1 MFATVLTKEA
11 YIKLIEYAF
20 EKCNVISV
28 TKYFDPCEDVA
39 KNTLNIILSET
50 NQTESDILRKWLEKD
65 DYIDELF
72 NMFKD
77 NDLIFDRKCKRS
89 FGGTL
94 KSYKKK
100 MVIEDSI
107 EHIFYEYNIKDWL
120 RKYKSRMIKKTQD
133 DKTITYFF
141 KLNDAL
147 KSDILSTS
155 SFSDWKFPDSVENLS
170 FYEDENCWLHST
182 WRGPFEVFCKNEK
195 EFRYLKSLGVSFNDK
210 KYINKK

>member
-1 MFATVLTKEA
+1 MFATVLTKED
-11 YIKLIEYAF
+11 YIKLIEYALK
-20 EKCNVISV
+20 KCNIISV

-50 NQTESDILRKWLEKD
+50 KQTERDILEKWLEKD

-72 NMFKD
+72 NIFKD
-77 NDLIFDRKCKRS
+77 NNLIFNRKCKKS

-94 KSYKKK
+94 KSHKKK

-107 EHIFYEYNIKDWL
+107 EHVFYEYNIKNWL
-120 RKYKSRMIKKTQD
+120 RKYKSKMIEKIQN
-133 DKTITYFF
+133 DKTVTYFF

-155 SFSDWKFPDSVENLS
+155 SFSDWKFPDSVEDLS
-170 FYEDENCWLHST
+170 FYEDESCWLHST
-182 WRGPFEVFCKNEK
+182 WRGTFEVFCKDEK
-195 EFRYLKSLGVSFNDK
+195 EFRYLKSLGVRFYDK
-210 KYINKK
+210 KFINEK